1 MTGQPSLVTS
11 TAVKDASRSKG
22 VPVTTPVSLSSLDR
36 HIEFSL
42 KKLSILGLSHET
54 GSLGKGSGGITVVD
68 TRSRKILTGLAA
80 PNEKSLLPWIKN
92 HPTYKLY
99 VPSTKG
105 GH

>member
-1 MTGQPSLVTS
+1 MYLLI
-11 TAVKDASRSKG
+11 
-22 VPVTTPVSLSSLDR
+22 LSIGR

-42 KKLSILGLSHET
+42 KKLSILGLSHGTAAGE
-54 GSLGKGSGGITVVD
+54 LGKGSGGITVMD
-68 TRSRKILTGLAA
+68 TRNRKILTGLTA

-92 HPTYKLY
+92 HPTYKVY